1 MLKIWLWNCV
11 KGQSSNMQC
20 NGKPNGTPCTK
31 GCRQPD
37 CFQVILFNII
47 HWNFVFNYSPICKS
61 VQMLQRLLQEGQEA
75 RQSRVCG
82 KIEEETEPSPKHQ
95 TCFNRNQKK
104 NFLYIYKKNAWL
116 HTQLKCCSWQGYTWT
131 VNAASGPAEA
141 MFDDSMCVQSV
152 KKWNCTSEHFSN
164 GIRWRVLCW
173 PMVRQWSGNQ
183 WDDISKPVTLHKM
196 LLQ

>member
-1 MLKIWLWNCV
+1 MILIWYT
-11 KGQSSNMQC
+11 GQSSNRQC

-37 CFQVILFNII
+37 CFQVILFDII
-47 HWNFVFNYSPICKS
+47 HWYFVFNYSPICKS

-82 KIEEETEPSPKHQ
+82 KIEEETDPGPEHQ
-95 TCFNRNQKK
+95 TCFNRNKK
-104 NFLYIYKKNAWL
+104 LFFIHLQKNASL
-116 HTQLKCCSWQGYTWT
+116 NTQRKCCWLQGYTWT

-141 MFDDSMCVQSV
+141 MFDNSMCVQSV

-164 GIRWRVLCW
+164 RSRWRVLCW

-183 WDDISKPVTLHKM
+183 WDDISKPGTLHKM